1 MNCRRTSIGNLL
13 PAVFLAV
20 FSSWT
25 SPAQAESALTVP
37 DACLKSAHS
46 TVALLDCLQTQQELM
61 QHILDYETLLLKAQ
75 EMRQQHTEPAPPHTE
90 QIATESETDAWN
102 QIMERVNWFDR
113 NLEVY
118 AIVGSGDSRTA
129 HARLEGREY
138 RLRLGDQLR
147 LATVVRI
154 DPRTLYLSITG
165 AEFPVSLSG
174 SGGSLTKPP
183 VDSE

>member
-1 MNCRRTSIGNLL
+1 MSCRRTSIGIQL
-13 PAVFLAV
+13 PAVFLAILAP
-20 FSSWT
+20 WA
-25 SPAQAESALTVP
+25 SPALAESALTVP
-37 DACLKSAHS
+37 DACQESAHS

-61 QHILDYETLLLKAQ
+61 RHILDYETLLQQAQ
-75 EMRQQHTEPAPPHTE
+75 EMRQQRTEPAPPHTD
-90 QIATESETDAWN
+90 QVTTAAETDAWN
-102 QIMERVNWFDR
+102 QVMERVNWFDR

-118 AIVGSGDSRTA
+118 AIVGTGDSRTA

-154 DPRTLYLSITG
+154 DPRTLYLSIPG

-174 SGGSLTKPP
+174 SGGPLTKSP
-183 VDSE
+183 VDSQ